1 MKNIIIGISGAS
13 GSVFGVE
20 ILNMLRPL
28 PDIQTHLVVSPAGY
42 MNLAHELNL
51 DKKSVHA
58 LADHVHS
65 HLEIGA
71 SIASGSFKTHGM
83 IVAPCSVKTLSAIAN
98 GYCDNLL
105 TRAADVCLK
114 ERRKLVLMVRETPLH
129 RGHIRNMDLAT
140 QNGAIIAPPLPLFYA
155 RPTSIEHMVQ
165 QICAKT
171 LGLFDDVFDGSFEQ
185 ILTPWNGMT
194 KD

>member
-13 GSVFGVE
+13 GSVFGIE
-20 ILNMLRPL
+20 LLNLLRAL

-42 MNLAHELNL
+42 MNLAHELGL

-105 TRAADVCLK
+105 TRSADVCLK

-165 QICAKT
+165 QICVKT

-185 ILTPWNGMT
+185 ILTPWNGMN